1 MDDEIPSVLSD
12 SVEEEKPDPVTI
24 QEVRIKLGKHKSVEN
39 RKVLRELSADLGAKT
54 MEEEIVI
61 ARTVISPS
69 METRMRES
77 ESLRTRAKIR
87 SATSQS
93 GRKASFQEDVK
104 QARCEFAA
112 SHVRY
117 AKLVTLT
124 ADDDSPDSS
133 ADKNTKDSSK
143 PEKSDEF

>member
-1 MDDEIPSVLSD
+1 M
-12 SVEEEKPDPVTI
+12 
-24 QEVRIKLGKHKSVEN
+24 
-39 RKVLRELSADLGAKT
+39 
-54 MEEEIVI
+54 
-61 ARTVISPS
+61 
-69 METRMRES
+69 
-77 ESLRTRAKIR
+77 
-87 SATSQS
+87 
-93 GRKASFQEDVK
+93 K
-104 QARCEFAA
+104 QARWEFAA

>member
-1 MDDEIPSVLSD
+1 MLLTSDFFFFLS
-12 SVEEEKPDPVTI
+12 
-24 QEVRIKLGKHKSVEN
+24 Q
-39 RKVLRELSADLGAKT
+39 
-54 MEEEIVI
+54 
-61 ARTVISPS
+61 
-69 METRMRES
+69 
-77 ESLRTRAKIR
+77 KIR